1 MLILG
6 EDYNVSPLFIIPL
19 NFSFSNEFLP
29 AASICFPN
37 REFFFTG
44 EKLGYLVKGILS
56 VRLTLS
62 MAGVSRNFI
71 AGPLG
76 IEMCISG
83 SLGSPAIWT
92 WIDFRFGFD
101 TSSTLNMG
109 RGPSLEFLTLVSG
122 VSFMEPNPK
131 LLVGAFYRLY
141 SAWASGLGCC
151 YFGGG
156 LFESSVFFI
165 WDG

>member
-29 AASICFPN
+29 AASIYFPN

-83 SLGSPAIWT
+83 SLGSPAI
-92 WIDFRFGFD
+92 
-101 TSSTLNMG
+101 
-109 RGPSLEFLTLVSG
+109 
-122 VSFMEPNPK
+122 
-131 LLVGAFYRLY
+131 
-141 SAWASGLGCC
+141 
-151 YFGGG
+151 
-156 LFESSVFFI
+156 
-165 WDG
+165 